1 MMLEFI
7 KQHRGFQFTK
17 KLRNTVAELE
27 KNASLI
33 KKACIS

>member
-7 KQHRGFQFTK
+7 KQHHGFQFMK